1 MSDNNNVDKPISD
14 KPSLEF
20 QIYDWSEDHYVD
32 RTDDESGSDTDKKLG
47 EYIIHIF
54 GRTADGKSVYGK
66 ILNFTP
72 YFYIELPNEWYGLDE
87 YKTKKKIEGLKDYLV
102 GNFNKKIWGKF
113 KPTLLKIDLVKAKK
127 ADGFTNDREFKFAR
141 LVFNNS
147 DGMKK
152 FRVFFEEN
160 DVEYDFKKYK
170 FKTFEANL
178 PPMFRC
184 FHNRHITGCSWVE
197 TSKYVQVK
205 KTTMKES
212 HCDIE
217 INVSWKDLNY
227 IKKDMN
233 APLRIA
239 SFDIECFSH
248 DGQFP
253 QASRKQDAII
263 QIAIT
268 YTYLGQS
275 EPYRQYIACLNN
287 TDPFDNKT
295 VLRWFDN
302 EEDLILDFKAE
313 LIEND
318 CDIITGYNIFYF
330 DEKYIYD
337 RCDQIL
343 GIKDEMSFISKLKK
357 KYCNFKEMKLA
368 SSALG
373 ENLLRFWDTPG
384 RVHIDLMKDVQ
395 KTFSLPCFKLDF
407 VASNFI
413 RGEVK
418 NFIQIEDKKGKEY
431 KFELECASVDDI
443 CQFDYIHLEVIRGFV
458 SDEVGEK
465 YVVLE
470 IDKPNKKLIVKGDE
484 FLAQEL
490 KSAKETG
497 GGKIYWSQAKDDV
510 GPKEIFKFFKGTSE
524 QRSIVAKYCVKDC
537 KLVSLLMNKL
547 EIITK
552 NIEMANV
559 CSVPL
564 SYLFIRGQGIKIF
577 SLCLKEFK
585 EQSYIFP
592 VIKMTKLKKCIS
604 KRSDGSICNFETSNY
619 SCPKCKGKNFEEME
633 SNDTFEGAIVF
644 DPVPTV
650 DYEANV
656 TKDYNSLYPSAIIQ
670 KNMSHETIVEKEEY
684 DNLPDVKYYNA
695 QFIDAEGEIQYR
707 RYAQKN
713 NKLGVIP
720 MILDKLLKE
729 RKAVKKLMEAEPNP
743 FKKRILDAKQ
753 LALKVTANSLYGQ
766 LGAATSP
773 VCKRDIAACTTSTGR
788 EMLILGKKYDEEIL
802 PWLFNGM
809 KKALENGDTKTFDK
823 FLDMELKNRNNPE
836 FIDNLKKYLTEG
848 LKNKTIQPV
857 VRYGDSVIGDTPLL
871 LREKKSKDI
880 LIKSIEQLG
889 SKWSKMEE
897 EGKETK
903 ESSEISQYEI
913 WTEKGWTN
921 IERVIRHKLD
931 PNKKLKRVTTHCGTV
946 VVTDEHSLLNKEGNI
961 VKPSELKIGDSLLLS
976 FPNIDYN
983 DYKELFNE
991 IELNKDIALFL
1002 GMFMGDGS
1010 CGSYECPSG
1019 DKCSFAL
1026 NNASLEVLEKYK
1038 KIGNKYFNMFSWTIL
1053 DTLESSKVYKL
1064 VPGKKKETKQGDL
1077 KQFIINMRELMYTDN
1092 KQKIVP
1098 SIILN
1103 SPRDIRESF
1112 WIGLYDADGYK
1123 TNYGSISKDMYNK
1136 ELSEIN
1142 SKNPSK
1148 KRCGTQIDQKGGIA
1162 AQSIYTLARSLDYE
1176 VSISVRSDKPDIYR
1190 IRVAD
1195 KLRKE
1200 GCIIKKI
1207 EEWKKP
1213 ENYVYDLTTTNH
1225 HFQAGVGSIIVH
1237 NTDSNFSCYRIRE
1250 NVNPVNEDNSL
1261 ELWKKIVDFS
1271 RELILPFIPE
1281 EYQEKWCKL
1290 HNKYYNSEDIDTLT
1304 LPNKLEV
1311 KPIPDHHKV
1320 ILPITDRLKQYLK
1333 EYMEESFL
1341 PWLWSIQEVVLRNLN
1356 NMDYKLPQWAIH
1368 QMNKIRIQAI
1378 DLTDEHI
1385 KGFESRIKQID
1396 TQLRKNNEKF
1406 KKEEMDDIT
1415 KKENESLIAER
1426 DIHKKEHTIIY
1437 EKRQGIELLI
1447 KNFINDVL
1455 KDNWIQPYWTLS
1467 ETGEKIHN
1475 IEFYKG
1481 GNSITD
1487 KRSLDLS
1494 MDIGKFS
1501 GELIRIRLA
1510 FPHNFAYEKTFWPF
1524 LILCKKKYVG
1534 NKYEDNPNKY
1544 KQDFMGIVLKR
1555 RDNSP
1560 IVKEVCGG
1568 IIDLL
1573 INKRDPAGAKAFLKK
1588 CLDDM
1593 FAGKYDIKYFLQS
1606 RTLKM
1611 KESYKDWTRIAHV
1624 FLSEKIAARDP
1635 GNKPQSG
1642 DRIEFSV
1649 IKVKNDDPKKKLL
1662 QGEVIE
1668 TPAFIKQN
1676 NLEIDYLF
1684 YMTNQIQNPATQF
1697 LELVDNKIS
1706 ELFDE
1711 YKIKYGIPKPV
1722 KEKKVKEIVVKEKK
1736 PRVPRKKIVKVDSPI
1751 VNLTNEINIDN
1762 EIIINKNVEEPVVE
1776 KPVKIKKKKITV
1788 VEEPVVE
1795 EPVVEEPVVEE
1806 PVKIKKKKIT
1816 VVEEPVVEELV
1827 VEEPVKIKNKKI
1839 TVVEESVVEEPVK
1852 IKKKKITVVE
1862 EPVVEEQVVEE
1873 PVKIKKKK
1881 KTVVEEIINEPIIE
1895 ETVKIKKKKVNLIE
1909 DTIAF

>member
-1 MSDNNNVDKPISD
+1 MSNKDKSLE

-20 QIYDWSEDHYVD
+20 QIYDWMEDHYVEKA
-32 RTDDESGSDTDKKLG
+32 DDDSGSEMNKIG

-54 GRTADGKSVYGK
+54 GRTAEGQSVYGK
-66 ILNFTP
+66 IMGFTP
-72 YFYIELPNEWYGLDE
+72 YFYIDIPQIWSSYTE
-87 YKTKKKIEGLKDYLV
+87 TKLQSKLNDLKDYLI
-102 GNFNKKIWGKF
+102 GNFNKKIWTKF
-113 KPTLLKIDLVKAKK
+113 KPTLLKIDLVTAKK
-127 ADGFTNDREFKFAR
+127 ADGFTNDSLFKFAR

-152 FRVFFEEN
+152 FRVYFEEN
-160 DVEYDFKKYK
+160 EVEFDFKKIK

-184 FHNRHITGCSWVE
+184 FHNRNITGCSWVE
-197 TSKYVQVK
+197 TSNYVLVK
-205 KTTMKES
+205 KFSMKES

-217 INVSWKDLNY
+217 INVKWKNLNAV
-227 IKKDMN
+227 KKDMN

-253 QASRKQDAII
+253 QANRKQDQII

-287 TDPFDNKT
+287 TVPFDDKT
-295 VLRWFDN
+295 ILHWFDN
-302 EEDLILDFKAE
+302 EMDLILDFKKE

-318 CDIITGYNIFYF
+318 CDIMTGYNIFYF
-330 DEKYIYD
+330 DEKYIFD

-343 GIKDEMSFISKLKK
+343 GIKDEMSYISKLKN

-418 NFIQIEDKKGKEY
+418 NFKEIESKKNEFT
-431 KFELECASVDDI
+431 FELECAAVDDI
-443 CQFDYIHLEVIRGFV
+443 CIQDYIHLEVIRGFV

-465 YVVLE
+465 YLVLD
-470 IDKPNKKLIVKGDE
+470 IDKPNKKLIVKGDA
-484 FLAQEL
+484 FLAQDL

-497 GGKIYWSQAKDDV
+497 GGKVYWSQAKDDV
-510 GPKEIFKFFKGTSE
+510 GPKEIFKFFKGSAE
-524 QRSIVAKYCVKDC
+524 ERSIVAKYCVKDC

-592 VIKMTKLKKCIS
+592 VIKMLKNKKCLNC
-604 KRSDGSICNFETSNY
+604 GFETTNY
-619 SCPKCKGKNFEEME
+619 SCPKCKSKNFEELE
-633 SNDTFEGAIVF
+633 NTDTFEGAIVF

-670 KNMSHETIVEKEEY
+670 KNMSHETIVEKDEY
-684 DNLPDVKYYNA
+684 DNLEGVKYYNA
-695 QFIDAEGEIQYR
+695 QFIDSEGQIQYR

-720 MILDKLLKE
+720 LILDKLLKE

-766 LGAATSP
+766 LGASTSP

-809 KKALENGDTKTFDK
+809 KKALEENEEAKFNK

-836 FIDNLKKYLTEG
+836 FIDNLKKYLTTD
-848 LKNKTIQPV
+848 LKDKTIQPV

-871 LREKKSKDI
+871 LRGKKSKDI

-889 SKWSKMEE
+889 SEWSKMEE

-903 ESSEISQYEI
+903 ESSEISKFEV

-921 IERVIRHKLD
+921 IQRVIRHKLN
-931 PNKKLKRVTTHCGTV
+931 PKKKLKRISTHCGTV
-946 VVTDEHSLLNKEGNI
+946 VVTDEHSLLNNEGNI
-961 VKPSELKIGDSLLLS
+961 VKPSELKIGDKLLLS
-976 FPNIDYN
+976 FPVIDSQE
-983 DYKELFNE
+983 YKKLFN
-991 IELNKDIALFL
+991 IKLNKDIALFL

-1019 DKCSFAL
+1019 DKSSFAL
-1026 NNASLEVLEKYK
+1026 NNSSLEVLKKYK
-1038 KIGNKYFNMFSWTIL
+1038 EIADKNFNMFKWNIL
-1053 DTLESSKVYKL
+1053 DTMESSSVYKL
-1064 VPGKKKETKQGDL
+1064 VPVKNIGTKQGEL
-1077 KQFIINMRELMYTDN
+1077 KKFINNIREIMYTDN

-1103 SPRDIRESF
+1103 SPLEIREAF
-1112 WIGLYDADGYK
+1112 WIGLYEADGYK
-1123 TNYGSISKDMYNK
+1123 TNYGSISKAMYEK
-1136 ELSEIN
+1136 ELCEIN

-1148 KRCGTQIDQKGGIA
+1148 KRCGTQVDQKGGIA
-1162 AQSIYTLARSLDYE
+1162 SLSIYALAKSLNYE

-1190 IRVAD
+1190 IRVAT

-1200 GCIIKKI
+1200 ACIIKKI
-1207 EEWKKP
+1207 EEWNKK
-1213 ENYVYDLTTTNH
+1213 EEYVYDLTTENH

-1250 NVNPVNEDNSL
+1250 NLEKLDDESSL
-1261 ELWKKIVDFS
+1261 EIWKKMIDFS

-1281 EYQEKWCKL
+1281 EHQDHFTKL
-1290 HNKYYNSEDIDTLT
+1290 HKKYYNSSKVDTLE
-1304 LPNKLEV
+1304 LPMKIEV
-1311 KPIPDHHKV
+1311 LPHPDHHKV

-1333 EYMEESFL
+1333 EYMEESYL
-1341 PWLWSIQEVVLRNLN
+1341 PWFWSLQEVVLRNLN

-1368 QMNKIRIQAI
+1368 QMNKIRLQAI

-1396 TQLRKNNEKF
+1396 TEVRKNNEKF
-1406 KKEEMDDIT
+1406 KKLEMDEIT
-1415 KKENESLIAER
+1415 KQNIQNLLAEKE
-1426 DIHKKEHTIIY
+1426 IHKNEYETIFT
-1437 EKRQGIELLI
+1437 KRQDIENI
-1447 KNFINDVL
+1447 IRNFVNELGEV
-1455 KDNWIQPYWTLS
+1455 WIQPYWDLS
-1467 ETGEKIHN
+1467 PEGKKVFKV
-1475 IEFYKG
+1475 EFYKN

-1501 GELIRIRLA
+1501 GELIRSRLA

-1568 IIDLL
+1568 IIDIL
-1573 INKRDPAGAKAFLKK
+1573 INKRDPVGAKAFLKK

-1606 RTLKM
+1606 RTLKL

-1624 FLSEKIAARDP
+1624 FLAEKIAARDP

-1697 LELVDNKIS
+1697 LELVDKNINQ
-1706 ELFDE
+1706 LFDE
-1711 YKIKYGIPKPV
+1711 YKLKYGQPKPV
-1722 KEKKVKEIVVKEKK
+1722 REKKIKEVKEKK
-1736 PRVPRKKIVKVDSPI
+1736 PRVPRKKIVKVED
-1751 VNLTNEINIDN
+1751 VKEI
-1762 EIIINKNVEEPVVE
+1762 EIKEDEI
-1776 KPVKIKKKKITV
+1776 KIKEKKIKVKKV
-1788 VEEPVVE
+1788 VEEPEVKE
-1795 EPVVEEPVVEE
+1795 EEIIIKEKK
-1806 PVKIKKKKIT
+1806 KIKKMKEDIPEIEVIEIHEVVEVPEKKIKT
-1816 VVEEPVVEELV
+1816 KKSDKLV
-1827 VEEPVKIKNKKI
+1827 
-1839 TVVEESVVEEPVK
+1839 
-1852 IKKKKITVVE
+1852 
-1862 EPVVEEQVVEE
+1862 
-1873 PVKIKKKK
+1873 
-1881 KTVVEEIINEPIIE
+1881 
-1895 ETVKIKKKKVNLIE
+1895 LIE
-1909 DTIAF
+1909 DMI

>member
-32 RTDDESGSDTDKKLG
+32 RTEDESGSDTDKKLG

-87 YKTKKKIEGLKDYLV
+87 YKTKRKIEGLKDYLV

-205 KTTMKES
+205 KSDMKES

-217 INVSWKDLNY
+217 INVNWKDLNY

-418 NFIQIEDKKGKEY
+418 NFLQIEDKKQKEY

-465 YVVLE
+465 YMVLE
-470 IDKPNKKLIVKGDE
+470 IDKSTKKLIVKGDE

-510 GPKEIFKFFKGTSE
+510 GPKEIFKFFKGTPE

-604 KRSDGSICNFETSNY
+604 KKSDGTICNFETSNY

-670 KNMSHETIVEKEEY
+670 KNMSHETIVEKDEY

-788 EMLILGKKYDEEIL
+788 EMLILGKKYDEENL

-857 VRYGDSVIGDTPLL
+857 VRYGDSVIGSTPLL
-871 LREKKSKDI
+871 LRNSETHEVY
-880 LIKSIEQLG
+880 IKTIQELGKLWEQ
-889 SKWSKMEE
+889 MEE
-897 EGKETK
+897 NGKEEK
-903 ESSEISQYEI
+903 EYYDLHNCES
-913 WTEKGWTN
+913 WTEDGWTKV
-921 IERVIRHKLD
+921 IRVIRHKLAKD
-931 PNKKLKRVTTHCGTV
+931 KQLLAINTCNGFV
-946 VVTDEHSLLNKEGNI
+946 VVTDEHSLLNENGDI
-961 VKPSELKIGDSLLLS
+961 VKPSELNPGDKLLHCLPKPIENLVDIH
-976 FPNIDYN
+976 FDDKNFKE
-983 DYKELFNE
+983 YKTQLEAMKGFQ
-991 IELNKDIALFL
+991 IALSN
-1002 GMFMGDGS
+1002 DII
-1010 CGSYECPSG
+1010 PT
-1019 DKCSFAL
+1019 
-1026 NNASLEVLEKYK
+1026 VIYK
-1038 KIGNKYFNMFSWTIL
+1038 NKKWYIKLTN
-1053 DTLESSKVYKL
+1053 YK
-1064 VPGKKKETKQGDL
+1064 
-1077 KQFIINMRELMYTDN
+1077 DN
-1092 KQKIVP
+1092 KIIRIVKWD
-1098 SIILN
+1098 N
-1103 SPRDIRESF
+1103 
-1112 WIGLYDADGYK
+1112 
-1123 TNYGSISKDMYNK
+1123 
-1136 ELSEIN
+1136 
-1142 SKNPSK
+1142 
-1148 KRCGTQIDQKGGIA
+1148 
-1162 AQSIYTLARSLDYE
+1162 
-1176 VSISVRSDKPDIYR
+1176 
-1190 IRVAD
+1190 
-1195 KLRKE
+1195 
-1200 GCIIKKI
+1200 
-1207 EEWKKP
+1207 EE
-1213 ENYVYDLTTTNH
+1213 EYVYDLTTANH

-1250 NVNPVNEDNSL
+1250 NVETVNEDDSL

-1406 KKEEMDDIT
+1406 KKETMDDIT

-1501 GELIRIRLA
+1501 GELIRSRLA

-1573 INKRDPAGAKAFLKK
+1573 INKRDPEGAKAFLKK

-1676 NLEIDYLF
+1676 KLEIDYLF

-1697 LELVDNKIS
+1697 LELVDKNIS

-1711 YKIKYGIPKPV
+1711 YKVKYGIPKLI

-1751 VNLTNEINIDN
+1751 VHLTNEINIDN
-1762 EIIINKNVEEPVVE
+1762 EIIINKNVEE
-1776 KPVKIKKKKITV
+1776 PVKIKKKKITV

-1806 PVKIKKKKIT
+1806 PIKIKKKKIT
-1816 VVEEPVVEELV
+1816 VVEEP
-1827 VEEPVKIKNKKI
+1827 I
-1839 TVVEESVVEEPVK
+1839 VEEPVK

-1862 EPVVEEQVVEE
+1862 EPVVEEPVKIKKKKIIVVEEPIVEE

-1881 KTVVEEIINEPIIE
+1881 TLVEEIDEIINEPIIE
-1895 ETVKIKKKKVNLIE
+1895 EPVKIKKKKVNLIE

>member
-32 RTDDESGSDTDKKLG
+32 RTEDESGSDTDKKLG

-87 YKTKKKIEGLKDYLV
+87 YKTKRKIEGLKDYLV

-205 KTTMKES
+205 KAAMKES

-217 INVSWKDLNY
+217 INVNWKDLNY
-227 IKKDMN
+227 VKKDMN

-295 VLRWFDN
+295 ILRWFEN

-313 LIEND
+313 LIEQD

-337 RCDQIL
+337 RCEQIL

-418 NFIQIEDKKGKEY
+418 NFIQIEDKKGKEKEY

-465 YVVLE
+465 YIVLE

-510 GPKEIFKFFKGTSE
+510 GPKEIFKFFKGTPE

-592 VIKMTKLKKCIS
+592 VIKMTKLKRCIS
-604 KRSDGSICNFETSNY
+604 KRSDGTICNFETSNY
-619 SCPKCKGKNFEEME
+619 ACPKCKGKNFEEME

-670 KNMSHETIVEKEEY
+670 KNMSHETIVEKDEY

-809 KKALENGDTKTFDK
+809 KKALENGDMKTFDK

-857 VRYGDSVIGDTPLL
+857 VRYGD
-871 LREKKSKDI
+871 
-880 LIKSIEQLG
+880 
-889 SKWSKMEE
+889 
-897 EGKETK
+897 
-903 ESSEISQYEI
+903 
-913 WTEKGWTN
+913 
-921 IERVIRHKLD
+921 
-931 PNKKLKRVTTHCGTV
+931 
-946 VVTDEHSLLNKEGNI
+946 
-961 VKPSELKIGDSLLLS
+961 
-976 FPNIDYN
+976 
-983 DYKELFNE
+983 
-991 IELNKDIALFL
+991 
-1002 GMFMGDGS
+1002 
-1010 CGSYECPSG
+1010 
-1019 DKCSFAL
+1019 
-1026 NNASLEVLEKYK
+1026 
-1038 KIGNKYFNMFSWTIL
+1038 
-1053 DTLESSKVYKL
+1053 
-1064 VPGKKKETKQGDL
+1064 
-1077 KQFIINMRELMYTDN
+1077 
-1092 KQKIVP
+1092 
-1098 SIILN
+1098 
-1103 SPRDIRESF
+1103 
-1112 WIGLYDADGYK
+1112 
-1123 TNYGSISKDMYNK
+1123 
-1136 ELSEIN
+1136 
-1142 SKNPSK
+1142 
-1148 KRCGTQIDQKGGIA
+1148 
-1162 AQSIYTLARSLDYE
+1162 
-1176 VSISVRSDKPDIYR
+1176 
-1190 IRVAD
+1190 
-1195 KLRKE
+1195 
-1200 GCIIKKI
+1200 
-1207 EEWKKP
+1207 
-1213 ENYVYDLTTTNH
+1213 
-1225 HFQAGVGSIIVH
+1225 
-1237 NTDSNFSCYRIRE
+1237 TDSNFSCYRIRE
-1250 NVNPVNEDNSL
+1250 NVEKVNEDDSL

-1271 RELILPFIPE
+1271 KELILPFIPE

-1290 HNKYYNSEDIDTLT
+1290 HNKYYNSEDIETLT

-1341 PWLWSIQEVVLRNLN
+1341 SWLWSIQEVVLRNLN
-1356 NMDYKLPQWAIH
+1356 NMDYKLPQWAVH

-1415 KKENESLIAER
+1415 KKENESLINER

-1437 EKRQGIELLI
+1437 EKRQGIESLI

-1501 GELIRIRLA
+1501 GELIRSRLA

-1573 INKRDPAGAKAFLKK
+1573 INKRDPEGAKAFLKK

-1711 YKIKYGIPKPV
+1711 YKTKYGIPKLV
-1722 KEKKVKEIVVKEKK
+1722 KEKKVKEIVIKEKK
-1736 PRVPRKKIVKVDSPI
+1736 PRVPRKKIVKIDSPI
-1751 VNLTNEINIDN
+1751 VNPTNEINIDD
-1762 EIIINKNVEEPVVE
+1762 EIIINKNVEE
-1776 KPVKIKKKKITV
+1776 PVKIKKKKITV

-1816 VVEEPVVEELV
+1816 AVEEP
-1827 VEEPVKIKNKKI
+1827 
-1839 TVVEESVVEEPVK
+1839 VVEEPVK
-1852 IKKKKITVVE
+1852 IKKKKIILVE
-1862 EPVVEEQVVEE
+1862 EPVQE
-1873 PVKIKKKK
+1873 PEVKIKKKK
-1881 KTVVEEIINEPIIE
+1881 TLVEEIDKIINEPIIKETINIE
-1895 ETVKIKKKKVNLIE
+1895 ETIKIKKKKKNNDEKVNLIE

>member
-1 MSDNNNVDKPISD
+1 MSNIEQNIIID
-14 KPSLEF
+14 KPSIEF
-20 QIYDWSEDHYVD
+20 QIYDWVEDHYVEKNE
-32 RTDDESGSDTDKKLG
+32 DDSGSEMTKLG
-47 EYIIHIF
+47 EYIIHVF
-54 GRTADGKSVYGK
+54 GRTMEGKSVYCK
-66 ILNFTP
+66 ILGFTP
-72 YFYIELPNEWYGLDE
+72 YFYIELPQHWYTYSESKL
-87 YKTKKKIEGLKDYLV
+87 KTKLDDLYNYLI
-102 GNFNKKIWGKF
+102 GNDNKKIWGKF
-113 KPTLLKIDLVKAKK
+113 KPSLLKVDLITAKK
-127 ADGFTNDREFKFAR
+127 ADTFTNDSLFKFAR
-141 LVFNNS
+141 LIFNNS

-160 DVEYDFKKYK
+160 EFYLKGDSVKYK

-184 FHNRHITGCSWVE
+184 FHNRNITGCSWVE
-197 TSKYVQVK
+197 TSKYLQIK
-205 KTTMKES
+205 KSSAKES
-212 HCDIE
+212 HCNIE
-217 INVSWKDLNY
+217 LNVQWKDLNA
-227 IKKDMN
+227 IKKDVN

-253 QASRKQDAII
+253 QANRKQDQII

-275 EPYRQYIACLNN
+275 EPYRQYIACLND
-287 TDPFDNKT
+287 TLPFDEKT
-295 VLRWFDN
+295 IIKSFDN
-302 EEDLILDFKAE
+302 ETDLILDFKSE

-337 RCDQIL
+337 RCDEIL

-395 KTFSLPCFKLDF
+395 KTFNLPCFKLDY

-418 NFIQIEDKKGKEY
+418 TFNKIENKGKDEY
-431 KFELECASVDDI
+431 KFELECAGVDDI
-443 CQFDYIHLEVIRGFV
+443 CIQDYIHLEVIKGFV

-465 YVVLE
+465 YVVLD
-470 IDKPNKKLIVKGDE
+470 IDKPNKKLIVQGDH
-484 FLAQEL
+484 FLEQDL

-510 GPKEIFKFFKGTSE
+510 GPKEIFKFFKGTSKE
-524 QRSIVAKYCVKDC
+524 RSIVAKYCVKDC

-592 VIKMTKLKKCIS
+592 VIKMLKK
-604 KRSDGSICNFETSNY
+604 KRCKNCSFETTNY
-619 SCPKCKGKNFEEME
+619 SCPQCKSKNFEEIE

-684 DNLPDVKYYNA
+684 DNLPNVKYYNA
-695 QFIDAEGEIQYR
+695 QFIDAEGTIQYR
-707 RYAQKN
+707 RFAQKN

-766 LGAATSP
+766 LGAPTSP
-773 VCKRDIAACTTSTGR
+773 VLKKDIAACTTSTGR

-809 KKALENGDTKTFDK
+809 KKALENKDEVTFNK

-836 FIDNLKKYLTEG
+836 FIDNLKKYLLES

-871 LREKKSKDI
+871 LRNSETNIIFVKT
-880 LIKSIEQLG
+880 IEELVNNWNCIEG
-889 SKWSKMEE
+889 SWCKMENRSD
-897 EGKETK
+897 KECYELENC
-903 ESSEISQYEI
+903 ES
-913 WTEKGWTN
+913 WTDKGWTKVH
-921 IERVIRHKLD
+921 RVIRHKLEK
-931 PNKKLKRVTTHCGTV
+931 NKKLIAINTVNGFV
-946 VVTDEHSLLNKEGNI
+946 VVTDEHSLLNEEGNI
-961 VKPSELKIGDSLLLS
+961 VKPSELKIGDRLLH
-976 FPNIDYN
+976 NIPPDGYIKKDLEHFN
-983 DYKELFNE
+983 D
-991 IELNKDIALFL
+991 LNKF
-1002 GMFMGDGS
+1002 
-1010 CGSYECPSG
+1010 
-1019 DKCSFAL
+1019 
-1026 NNASLEVLEKYK
+1026 
-1038 KIGNKYFNMFSWTIL
+1038 
-1053 DTLESSKVYKL
+1053 KVYKNQ
-1064 VPGKKKETKQGDL
+1064 KEAQEGFLIAINNDYYPTV
-1077 KQFIINMRELMYTDN
+1077 QFKDDKWFVKLEDIYNPIIINM
-1092 KQKIVP
+1092 
-1098 SIILN
+1098 
-1103 SPRDIRESF
+1103 
-1112 WIGLYDADGYK
+1112 
-1123 TNYGSISKDMYNK
+1123 
-1136 ELSEIN
+1136 
-1142 SKNPSK
+1142 
-1148 KRCGTQIDQKGGIA
+1148 
-1162 AQSIYTLARSLDYE
+1162 
-1176 VSISVRSDKPDIYR
+1176 
-1190 IRVAD
+1190 
-1195 KLRKE
+1195 
-1200 GCIIKKI
+1200 

-1213 ENYVYDLTTTNH
+1213 EEYVYDLTTENH
-1225 HFQAGVGSIIVH
+1225 HFQAGIGSIIVH

-1250 NVNPVNEDNSL
+1250 NVEPVDEDESL
-1261 ELWKKIVDFS
+1261 ELWKKIIDFS
-1271 RELILPFIPE
+1271 KELILPFIPE
-1281 EYQEKWCKL
+1281 EHQERWCKL
-1290 HNKYYNSEDIDTLT
+1290 HKKYYNSNKIDDLT
-1304 LPNKLEV
+1304 LPTKLEV
-1311 KPIPDHHKV
+1311 LPVPENHNV
-1320 ILPITDRLKQYLK
+1320 ILPVEERIKQYLK

-1341 PWLWSIQEVVLRNLN
+1341 PWLWSLQEVVSRNLN

-1368 QMNKIRIQAI
+1368 QMNKIRLQAY

-1385 KGFESRIKQID
+1385 KGFESRMKQID
-1396 TQLRKNNEKF
+1396 TQIRKNNEKF
-1406 KKEEMDDIT
+1406 KKNEVMDDIT
-1415 KKENESLIAER
+1415 KSENETLVNEKEV
-1426 DIHKKEHTIIY
+1426 HKKEYTIIY
-1437 EKRQGIELLI
+1437 EKRQNIELLI
-1447 KNFINDVL
+1447 RSFINDEL
-1455 KDNWIQPYWTLS
+1455 KDNWIQPYWTLDK
-1467 ETGEKIHN
+1467 EGKKIFN

-1501 GELIRIRLA
+1501 GELIRSRLA

-1555 RDNSP
+1555 RDNAP

-1568 IIDLL
+1568 IIDIL
-1573 INKRDPAGAKAFLKK
+1573 INKRDPIGAKAFLKK

-1611 KESYKDWTRIAHV
+1611 KESYKDWERIAHV
-1624 FLSEKIAARDP
+1624 FLGEKIAVRDP

-1642 DRIEFSV
+1642 DRIEFAV
-1649 IKVKNDDPKKKLL
+1649 IKVKNDDPKKKML
-1662 QGEVIE
+1662 QGEKIE
-1668 TPAFIKQN
+1668 TPLFIKQN
-1676 NLEIDYLF
+1676 NLEVDYLF

-1697 LELVDNKIS
+1697 LELVDKNIS
-1706 ELFDE
+1706 ELFEE
-1711 YKIKYGIPKPV
+1711 YKNKFGTPKPV
-1722 KEKKVKEIVVKEKK
+1722 KEKKVKEVKEKK
-1736 PRVPRKKIVKVDSPI
+1736 PRVPRKKIVKVDTPK
-1751 VNLTNEINIDN
+1751 VEINDD
-1762 EIIINKNVEEPVVE
+1762 IIIDTKNVESIVKVEEP
-1776 KPVKIKKKKITV
+1776 KKIKKSKKVIEEKPIIEVIEVEEPKKVKKSKKVIEENPIIEVVEVEEPKKVKKSKKVIDDEPIIEVVEVKEPKKVKKSKKV
-1788 VEEPVVE
+1788 VEEPIEELIE
-1795 EPVVEEPVVEE
+1795 EPIEESIVQPIIETK
-1806 PVKIKKKKIT
+1806 KIKKTIKIVNT
-1816 VVEEPVVEELV
+1816 EQLKEELLTK
-1827 VEEPVKIKNKKI
+1827 P
-1839 TVVEESVVEEPVK
+1839 
-1852 IKKKKITVVE
+1852 IKKE
-1862 EPVVEEQVVEE
+1862 
-1873 PVKIKKKK
+1873 
-1881 KTVVEEIINEPIIE
+1881 
-1895 ETVKIKKKKVNLIE
+1895 KKVNLIE
-1909 DTIAF
+1909 DTII

>member
-1 MSDNNNVDKPISD
+1 MSNIDSNTILE
-14 KPSLEF
+14 KPSIEF
-20 QIYDWSEDHYVD
+20 QIYDWVEDHHVEKNE
-32 RTDDESGSDTDKKLG
+32 DDSDSEMKKLG
-47 EYIIHIF
+47 EYIIHVF
-54 GRTADGKSVYGK
+54 GRTMEGKSVYCK
-66 ILNFTP
+66 IMGFTP
-72 YFYIELPNEWYGLDE
+72 YFYIELPKDWYNYSESKIKNKLDDL
-87 YKTKKKIEGLKDYLV
+87 YKYLI
-102 GNFNKKIWGKF
+102 GTDNKKVWTKF
-113 KPTLLKIDLVKAKK
+113 KPSLLSIDLITAKK
-127 ADGFTNDREFKFAR
+127 AESFTNDRLFKFAR
-141 LVFNNS
+141 LIFNNS

-152 FRVFFEEN
+152 YRVFFEEN
-160 DVEYDFKKYK
+160 DFYLKGDSTKYK

-184 FHNRHITGCSWVE
+184 FHNRNITGCSWVE
-197 TSKYVQVK
+197 TSKYTLIK
-205 KTTMKES
+205 KASAKES
-212 HCDIE
+212 HCNIE
-217 INVSWKDLNY
+217 LNVKWKDLNS
-227 IKKDMN
+227 IKKDVN

-253 QASRKQDAII
+253 QANRKQDQII

-275 EPYRQYIACLNN
+275 EPYRQYIACLND
-287 TDPFDNKT
+287 TLPFDEKT
-295 VLRWFDN
+295 IIRSFDN
-302 EEDLILDFKAE
+302 ETDLVLDFKSE

-330 DEKYIYD
+330 DEKYIFD

-343 GIKDEMSFISKLKK
+343 GIKDEMSFISKLKN

-395 KTFSLPCFKLDF
+395 KTFNLPCFKLDY

-418 NFIQIEDKKGKEY
+418 SFNKIEDKGKQLY

-443 CQFDYIHLEVIRGFV
+443 CIQDYIHLEVIKGFV

-465 YVVLE
+465 YVVLD
-470 IDKPNKKLIVKGDE
+470 IDKATKKLIVQGDN
-484 FLAQEL
+484 FLEQDL

-510 GPKEIFKFFKGTSE
+510 GPKEIFKFFKGTSKE
-524 QRSIVAKYCVKDC
+524 RSIVAKYCVKDC

-585 EQSYIFP
+585 EQSFIFP
-592 VIKMTKLKKCIS
+592 VIKMLKKKKC
-604 KRSDGSICNFETSNY
+604 KNCGFETTNY
-619 SCPKCKGKNFEEME
+619 SCPQCRGKNFEEIE

-670 KNMSHETIVEKEEY
+670 KNMSHETIVESEEY
-684 DNLPDVKYYNA
+684 DNLEGVKYYNA
-695 QFIDAEGEIQYR
+695 QFIDSEGTIQYR

-729 RKAVKKLMEAEPNP
+729 RKAVKKLMEAEPNL

-766 LGAATSP
+766 LGAPTSP
-773 VCKRDIAACTTSTGR
+773 VLKKDIAACTTSTGR

-809 KKALENGDTKTFDK
+809 KKALENNDEVTFNK

-836 FIDNLKKYLTEG
+836 FVNDLKKYLLEG
-848 LKNKTIQPV
+848 LKDKTIQPV

-903 ESSEISQYEI
+903 ESSEISIYEV

-921 IERVIRHKLD
+921 IERVIRHKLC
-931 PNKKLKRVTTHCGTV
+931 PKKKLKRVTTHCGTV

-976 FPNIDYN
+976 FPHIDYN

-1098 SIILN
+1098 SVILN
-1103 SPRDIRESF
+1103 SPRDIREAF
-1112 WIGLYDADGYK
+1112 WIGLYEADGYK

-1136 ELSEIN
+1136 NLSEIN

-1162 AQSIYTLARSLDYE
+1162 AQSIYTLAKSLDYE
-1176 VSISVRSDKPDIYR
+1176 ASISVRSDKPDIYR
-1190 IRVAD
+1190 IRVAE

-1213 ENYVYDLTTTNH
+1213 EEYVYDLTTENH

-1250 NVNPVNEDNSL
+1250 NVEKVDEDESL
-1261 ELWKKIVDFS
+1261 ELWKQIIDFS
-1271 RELILPFIPE
+1271 KDLVLPFIPE
-1281 EYQEKWCKL
+1281 EHQEKWLKL
-1290 HNKYYNSEDIDTLT
+1290 HKKYYNHNKIDDLT
-1304 LPNKLEV
+1304 LPTKLEV
-1311 KPIPDHHKV
+1311 LPVPANHNV
-1320 ILPITDRLKQYLK
+1320 ILPVEERLKQYLK

-1341 PWLWSIQEVVLRNLN
+1341 SWLWSLQEVVLKNLN
-1356 NMDYKLPQWAIH
+1356 NMDYKLPQWGIH
-1368 QMNKIRIQAI
+1368 QMNKIRLQAY
-1378 DLTDEHI
+1378 DLTDENI
-1385 KGFESRIKQID
+1385 KGFESRMKQID
-1396 TQLRKNNEKF
+1396 TQIRKNNEKF
-1406 KKEEMDDIT
+1406 KKNEVMDDIT
-1415 KKENESLIAER
+1415 KNENEALLNEKEV
-1426 DIHKKEHTIIY
+1426 HKKEYTIIHD
-1437 EKRQGIELLI
+1437 KRQNIELLI
-1447 KNFINDVL
+1447 RNFVNDVL
-1455 KDNWIQPYWTLS
+1455 KDNWIQPYWTLD
-1467 ETGEKIHN
+1467 EAGKKVFN
-1475 IEFYKG
+1475 VEFYKG

-1501 GELIRIRLA
+1501 GELIRSRLA

-1555 RDNSP
+1555 RDNAP

-1568 IIDLL
+1568 IIDIL

-1611 KESYKDWTRIAHV
+1611 KESYKDWQRIAHV
-1624 FLSEKIAARDP
+1624 FLAEKIAIRDP

-1642 DRIEFSV
+1642 DRIEFTV
-1649 IKVKNDDPKKKLL
+1649 VKVKNDDPKKKML
-1662 QGEVIE
+1662 QGEKIE
-1668 TPAFIKQN
+1668 TPQFIKQN
-1676 NLEIDYLF
+1676 NLEVDYLF
-1684 YMTNQIQNPATQF
+1684 YMTNQIQNPAIQF
-1697 LELVDNKIS
+1697 LELVDKNIG
-1706 ELFDE
+1706 ELFEE
-1711 YKIKYGIPKPV
+1711 YKNKYGIPKPI
-1722 KEKKVKEIVVKEKK
+1722 KEKKVKEVKEKK
-1736 PRVPRKKIVKVDSPI
+1736 PRVPRKKIVKVDTPK
-1751 VNLTNEINIDN
+1751 VEIEVDI
-1762 EIIINKNVEEPVVE
+1762 EVKVEEPVE
-1776 KPVKIKKKKITV
+1776 KKKIKKTKKI
-1788 VEEPVVE
+1788 VEEPIVEELIVE
-1795 EPVVEEPVVEE
+1795 EPIVEEPIVEE
-1806 PVKIKKKKIT
+1806 VVQKKVK
-1816 VVEEPVVEELV
+1816 
-1827 VEEPVKIKNKKI
+1827 KNKKI
-1839 TVVEESVVEEPVK
+1839 IQEVKEEIVQEEVVQKKTKKIVDQEPEEIVKK
-1852 IKKKKITVVE
+1852 IKKTKAVIEVVQPFIE
-1862 EPVVEEQVVEE
+1862 VVQPLIEVVQEPEVVQ
-1873 PVKIKKKK
+1873 KIKKTIK
-1881 KTVVEEIINEPIIE
+1881 I
-1895 ETVKIKKKKVNLIE
+1895 VKMELEQIKEDVLIKPIKKEKKVKLIE
-1909 DTIAF
+1909 DNII